1 MFAHGYN
8 HVWGG
13 GKLAGTARWFGS
25 IGFRYSKFQ
34 ALMASVT
41 ELVVGPMLV
50 LGLLTP
56 LAAAGVIGVMLV
68 ALIANH
74 IKNGFFIF
82 RPGEGYEYVMTL
94 TFCGLALSC
103 LGGGRWSIDHAIGIF
118 DPPGWLA
125 AGLCMAAGV
134 VGAAGLLVT
143 FWRPERKPAV
153 PATPPEDAF

>member
-25 IGFRYSKFQ
+25 IGFRHSRFQ

-74 IKNGFFIF
+74 LKNGFFIF
-82 RPGEGYEYVMTL
+82 RPGEGYEYVL
-94 TFCGLALSC
+94 YILLSAFGLCL
-103 LGGGRWSIDHAIGIF
+103 LGGGKYSLDNAFNIPHMYGGYGFLIS
-118 DPPGWLA
+118 L
-125 AGLCMAAGV
+125 LGV
-134 VGAAGLLVT
+134 VGAIG
-143 FWRPERKPAV
+143 
-153 PATPPEDAF
+153 